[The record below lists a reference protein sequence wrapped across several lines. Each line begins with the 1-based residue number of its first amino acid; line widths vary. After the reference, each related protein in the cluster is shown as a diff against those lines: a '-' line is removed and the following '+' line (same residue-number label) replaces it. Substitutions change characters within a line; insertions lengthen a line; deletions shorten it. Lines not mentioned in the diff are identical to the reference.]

1 MSEGPNNPKPVHE
14 RCARGETAPLP
25 SRRSGFSHSG
35 PGYHEVPGPS
45 KQRPEGGKQSI
56 RAHKR
61 KIRRKEEG

>member
-1 MSEGPNNPKPVHE
+1 MSASSSNPTPVHE
-14 RCARGETAPLP
+14 RSARGEKAPRS

-35 PGYHEVPGPS
+35 PGYHDVPGPS
-45 KQRPEGGKQSI
+45 KRLPEKGKQSI